1 MASMLPR
8 EYKLVQLNTG
18 LSLTVAKDLEKATA
32 TLQEY
37 VNIFSNSFR
46 KAKAARWLQ
55 CCTKNDNTAGVTPHA
70 HILWYPRKDHRKMV
84 LFLLSFTKK
93 ILDKY
98 T

>member
-37 VNIFSNSFR
+37 VNQG
-46 KAKAARWLQ
+46 WHLQ
-55 CCTKNDNTAGVTPHA
+55 QLVSQGEVGALIA
-70 HILWYPRKDHRKMV
+70 V
-84 LFLLSFTKK
+84 LYKER
-93 ILDKY
+93 
-98 T
+98 

>member
-37 VNIFSNSFR
+37 VNQG
-46 KAKAARWLQ
+46 WHLQ
-55 CCTKNDNTAGVTPHA
+55 QLVSQGEGGALVA
-70 HILWYPRKDHRKMV
+70 V
-84 LFLLSFTKK
+84 LYKER
-93 ILDKY
+93 
-98 T
+98 